1 MVLIMNTNTQ
11 PTIAVSSCLLGN
23 KVRYDG
29 RHKLNNIIVDEVSKH
44 FQLIAFCPECDIGLG
59 VPRTPIELI
68 KQNDIYR
75 VIEKNRQAK
84 DVTDLLINAANRFLK
99 KNNGLNG
106 IIFKSN
112 SPSCG
117 INHGIFAT
125 KIQQLC
131 NSLPVVEEITL
142 ENREDREEFYSR
154 VISYHAENQ

>member
-1 MVLIMNTNTQ
+1 MNTNSQ

-29 RHKLNNIIVDEVSKH
+29 QHKLNNIIVDEVSKLFH
-44 FQLIAFCPECDIGLG
+44 LIAFCPECDIGLG

-75 VIEKNRQAK
+75 VIEKNRDGR
-84 DVTDLLINAANRFLK
+84 DVTDLLTSAANQFLI
-99 KNNGLNG
+99 KNSGLNG

-117 INHGIFAT
+117 IHHGVFAT
-125 KIQQLC
+125 KIQQLS
-131 NSLPVVEEITL
+131 NFLPIIEEITL
-142 ENREDREEFYSR
+142 ENIAEREKFYSR
-154 VISYHAENQ
+154 VLSYHAENQ